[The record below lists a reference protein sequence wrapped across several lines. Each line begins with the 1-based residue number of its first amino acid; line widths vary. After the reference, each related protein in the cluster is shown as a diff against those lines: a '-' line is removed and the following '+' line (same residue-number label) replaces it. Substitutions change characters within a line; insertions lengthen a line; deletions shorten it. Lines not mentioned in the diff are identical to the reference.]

1 MTHRT
6 IAAVVALF
14 GFAACNNEG
23 PQLGQMSVRLTDA
36 PNPGIASAMVWVS
49 RVSLVGGGA
58 PVDIST
64 TPTQYD
70 LLSLQGGVTAALGSA
85 LIPVGDYEQLR
96 LVVDSARITLAGSAT
111 FSDGSNTRTLKVPSG
126 MQSGIKV
133 NFSGPVHVAPGQTVL
148 VVDFDASRSFVFTGS
163 GASPNGALFK
173 PVLHATAQDVA
184 GSVSGVVTPD
194 SAHAHVFA
202 ISGAADTV
210 ASTSADSTGA
220 YSLRFLAPG
229 SYTIAAAATGFKSAT
244 QPVTVGAAQNVTG
257 VNFALTH

>member
-6 IAAVVALF
+6 IATVIALF
-14 GFAACNNEG
+14 AFAACNEG
-23 PQLGQMSVRLTDA
+23 PQLGQVSVRLTDA

-64 TPTQYD
+64 TPAQYD
-70 LLSLQGGVTAALGSA
+70 LLSLQGGVTAALGNA

-111 FSDGSNTRTLKVPSG
+111 FSDGSNTRTLQVPSG
-126 MQSGIKV
+126 MQTGIKV
-133 NFSGPVHVAPGQTVL
+133 NFGGPVHVAPGQTIL

-163 GASPNGALFK
+163 GASPTGALFK

-184 GSVSGVVTPD
+184 GSVSGMVAPD
-194 SAHAHVFA
+194 TAHARLFA
-202 ISGAADTV
+202 IAGASDTV
-210 ASTSADSTGA
+210 ASTTADTAGA
-220 YSLRFLAPG
+220 YTLMFLPPG
-229 SYTIAAAATGFKSAT
+229 SYTIAAKATGFKSAT
-244 QPVTVGAAQNVTG
+244 QAVTVGTAQHVTG
-257 VNFALTH
+257 VNFTLTP

>member
-1 MTHRT
+1 MTRPT
-6 IAAVVALF
+6 IAVLAALF
-14 GFAACNNEG
+14 AVAACHEG
-23 PQLGQMSVRLTDA
+23 PQLGHVSVRLTDA
-36 PNPGIASAMVWVS
+36 PNPGIASAVVWVS
-49 RVSLVGGGA
+49 RVSLVGGDA

-64 TPTQYD
+64 TPAQYD
-70 LLSLQGGVTAALGSA
+70 LLSLQGGVTALLGSS

-133 NFSGPVHVAPGQTVL
+133 NFGGPVHVAPGQTTL

-163 GASPNGALFK
+163 GSSPTGALFK

-194 SAHAHVFA
+194 TAHTHLFA
-202 ISGAADTV
+202 IAGASDTV
-210 ASTSADSTGA
+210 ATTTADGTGA
-220 YSLRFLAPG
+220 YTLMFLPPG
-229 SYTIAAAATGFKSAT
+229 SYTIAASATGFTTAT
-244 QPVTVGAAQNVTG
+244 QPVTVGAAQHVTG
-257 VNFALTH
+257 VNFTLAP

>member
-1 MTHRT
+1 MTRLT
-6 IAAVVALF
+6 IAALASLIAL
-14 GFAACNNEG
+14 AACNEG
-23 PQLGQMSVRLTDA
+23 PQLGHVSVRLTDA

-49 RVSLVGGGA
+49 RVYLVGGDA

-64 TPTQYD
+64 TPAQYD

-133 NFSGPVHVAPGQTVL
+133 NFGGPVHVAPGQTTL

-163 GASPNGALFK
+163 GSSPTGALFK
-173 PVLHATAQDVA
+173 PVLHATTQDVA
-184 GSVSGVVTPD
+184 GSVSGVVSPD
-194 SAHAHVFA
+194 TAHANLFA
-202 ISGAADTV
+202 IAGASDTV
-210 ASTSADSTGA
+210 ASTAADLTGA
-220 YSLRFLAPG
+220 YTLMFLPPG
-229 SYTIAAAATGFKSAT
+229 SYTISASATGFTTAT
-244 QPVTVGAAQNVTG
+244 QAVTVGNAQHVTG
-257 VNFALTH
+257 VNFTLVP